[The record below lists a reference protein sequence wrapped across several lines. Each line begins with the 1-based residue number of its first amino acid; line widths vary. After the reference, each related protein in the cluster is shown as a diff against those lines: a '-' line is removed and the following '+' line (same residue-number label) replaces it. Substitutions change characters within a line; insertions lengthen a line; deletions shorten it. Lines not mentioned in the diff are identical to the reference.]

1 MVELDQTPEPE
12 SMFPLNIRCTS
23 LTLGIA
29 KPLKKLD
36 FSASTRKKAQ
46 TPKKRAA
53 FTPLKIQGDTK
64 PKLEPESPT
73 PIPAETVAKPKRTVK
88 RVDAFLQ
95 PKVEPEEEAGSA
107 GSAQQSVSHYDEAVD
122 VKPDISE
129 LEGLLGGLDL
139 EA

>member
-1 MVELDQTPEPE
+1 L
-12 SMFPLNIRCTS
+12 
-23 LTLGIA
+23 
-29 KPLKKLD
+29 
-36 FSASTRKKAQ
+36 TRKKAQ

-53 FTPLKIQGDTK
+53 FTPLKFQGDTK

-73 PIPAETVAKPKRTVK
+73 VAKPKRTVK
-88 RVDAFLQ
+88 RSDAFLQ

-107 GSAQQSVSHYDEAVD
+107 ESAQQSVSYYDEAVD

>member
-1 MVELDQTPEPE
+1 L
-12 SMFPLNIRCTS
+12 
-23 LTLGIA
+23 
-29 KPLKKLD
+29 
-36 FSASTRKKAQ
+36 TRKKAQ

-73 PIPAETVAKPKRTVK
+73 VAKPKRTVK
-88 RVDAFLQ
+88 RSDAFLQ

-107 GSAQQSVSHYDEAVD
+107 ESAQQSVSYYDEAVD